1 MWNLLFFLYNI
12 LQFQQ
17 KKYNITDDVVT
28 TTCTY
33 IQRNQTKKMFMYMQC
48 RIVLLL

>member
-1 MWNLLFFLYNI
+1 MWNLFFFLYNI

-17 KKYNITDDVVT
+17 KKYITDDVVT